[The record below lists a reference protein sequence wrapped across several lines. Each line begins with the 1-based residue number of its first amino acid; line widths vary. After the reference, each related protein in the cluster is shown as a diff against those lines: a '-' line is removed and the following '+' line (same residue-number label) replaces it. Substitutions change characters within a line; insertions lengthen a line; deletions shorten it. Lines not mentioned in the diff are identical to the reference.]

1 MFIQT
6 QGEQEAK
13 KGPIVIC
20 KVKENDNNN
29 NHLRRAYSMHR
40 FKMKPVLAA
49 SYLIFLTPVGGRYH
63 HLHFTAQDLMLRSK
77 KQLAQSQEN
86 WKRQESGPGVSAPTR
101 CTLITPRWNFELS
114 HFWVNASLL
123 AEIARGSDISD
134 GSRCFLTSGHI
145 HLSGYVVS
153 FPRARKGGLPYSCGN
168 GWAWQCLT
176 LSECSENLCRMNE
189 LSLFA
194 SKQSPLEA

>member
-29 NHLRRAYSMHR
+29 HSHGAYSMQIQDEACARRLLPPLSH
-40 FKMKPVLAA
+40 PC
-49 SYLIFLTPVGGRYH
+49 GREVSSPPLYSSGSD
-63 HLHFTAQDLMLRSK
+63 AQSK

-86 WKRQESGPGVSAPTR
+86 WKRQESGAGVSAPTR

-123 AEIARGSDISD
+123 AEIAGGSDTSD
-134 GSRCFLTSGHI
+134 GSRCFLTLGRI
-145 HLSGYVVS
+145 RLSGYVVS
-153 FPRARKGGLPYSCGN
+153 FPRARKGGLPYSWVGL
-168 GWAWQCLT
+168 AVPDSQ
-176 LSECSENLCRMNE
+176 
-189 LSLFA
+189 
-194 SKQSPLEA
+194 